1 MLAAGVGSGEHR
13 MAGRPTSGRRSVTA
27 CADGQLESG
36 RPGDH
41 TGGGHVLGDLSC
53 EDRCGELRRTERAD
67 LHLRLGCQTVERTGT
82 FACALRKVDDQL
94 ALAALA
100 DLAHPLSNDLVAHD
114 GQLRVSPRCVLDVVV
129 CGIRCRCE
137 FCDSV

>member
-1 MLAAGVGSGEHR
+1 

-27 CADGQLESG
+27 CADGQLENG
-36 RPGDH
+36 RTGDH
-41 TGGGHVLGDLSC
+41 TGGGHVLGDLPC

-67 LHLRLGCQTVERTGT
+67 LHLRRRCQTVERAGT
-82 FACALRKVDDQL
+82 FACAPHKVDDLL

-100 DLAHPLSNDLVAHD
+100 DLAHPQSDDLVAHD
-114 GQLRVSPRCVLDVVV
+114 VQLGVSPRCVLDVVV

-137 FCDSV
+137 FCCSV